1 MNTLMICALYFWIL
15 SLYFNCFFTQKNF
28 STFKK
33 IIIWSFFFLIQ
44 LVGLTHLNH
53 LITTFLF
60 NCILIIVLCF
70 SLYCGSPKR
79 IIFIATTGCVTGML
93 TEIFVAIAFQLV
105 GFFPNDIGFVGTI
118 ISRIILLALV
128 HAINIFKFQHSYN
141 NPSSFYWVLLLL
153 MTLAS
158 IIIIHTL
165 YLFNQNTSQANY
177 INLSTLA
184 IFLLFFMNI
193 AFFLLYNKLSFTSD
207 LQIKNLMMSHQ
218 LKHYEELRSNK
229 KAQADYLQRE
239 KHNLKNQLIA
249 IRAYAQQ
256 GQNSQIINFVNKL
269 MNNSDFGLA
278 NTTICNNILI
288 DTLVDSKINI
298 AKEHSIS
305 YTWDLNVPSQLPFDD
320 IDLCTLIGNA
330 IDNAF
335 DACLLDNTAEKFVN
349 ITIHYKNECLY
360 CHFKNSYVHK
370 LIASP
375 QKHFLTTKPRTK
387 QHGYGLTSIQYVA
400 NKYHGL
406 FETDVENNI
415 FSLKV
420 LLHQH

>member
-1 MNTLMICALYFWIL
+1 MNTVIIYALYFWII
-15 SLYFNCFFTQKNF
+15 SLYFNCFFIPKSF
-28 STFKK
+28 SKLKK
-33 IIIWSFFFLIQ
+33 ILIWTLFFLIQ
-44 LVGLTHLNH
+44 LVGLTQINQ
-53 LITTFLF
+53 LIPLFFF
-60 NCILIIVLCF
+60 NCLLIISLCF
-70 SLYCGSPKR
+70 SLYWGSRKK
-79 IIFIATTGCVTGML
+79 IIFIATIGCVTGML
-93 TEIFVAIAFQLV
+93 VEIFVAIIFQL
-105 GFFPNDIGFVGTI
+105 IGFSIPETAYAGTV
-118 ISRIILLALV
+118 ISRLILLTLV
-128 HAINIFKFQHSYN
+128 HALNILKFQHSSN
-141 NPSSFYWVLLLL
+141 NPSLFYWILLLL
-153 MTLAS
+153 MSLAS

-165 YLFNQNTSQANY
+165 FLFNQNATQANY

-193 AFFLLYNKLSFTSD
+193 AFFLLYNKLSLTTD

-239 KHNLKNQLIA
+239 KHNLKNQLMA

-256 GQNSQIINFVNKL
+256 GQDSQIIDFVNKL
-269 MNNSDFGLA
+269 MNNSDFGLT
-278 NTTICNNILI
+278 NTTICNNIII
-288 DTLVDSKINI
+288 DTLIDSKINI

-305 YTWDLNVPSQLPFDD
+305 YTWDINVPSQLPFDD

-349 ITIHYKNECLY
+349 ITIHYKNKCLY
-360 CHFKNSYVHK
+360 CHFRNSYVHK

-375 QKHFLTTKPRTK
+375 QKHFLSTKSYLK
-387 QHGYGLTSIQYVA
+387 QHGYGLPSIQYVT
-400 NKYHGL
+400 NKYDGL
-406 FETDVENNI
+406 FETNVQNNI

-420 LLHQH
+420 LLHQS